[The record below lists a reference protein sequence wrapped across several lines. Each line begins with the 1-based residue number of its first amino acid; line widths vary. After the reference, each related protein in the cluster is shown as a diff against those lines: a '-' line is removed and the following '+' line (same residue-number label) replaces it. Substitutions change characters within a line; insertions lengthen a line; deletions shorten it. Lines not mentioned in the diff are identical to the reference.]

1 MIAEEPL
8 PLSYASAD
16 GWIRHGTV
24 TGVSRRKVRVVMPG
38 LAIGACVQVER
49 RGRPDL
55 VAEVVDL
62 DGSCATCVPLGEATG
77 VVAGA
82 RASSCGARIGS
93 FVGGALL
100 GRDTDAWGRADGV
113 RDARVICADDPG
125 GPLGRVAIDRA
136 LHTGVAAIDAFV
148 TLGYGQRIAL
158 FAGAGVGKT
167 SLLRRIVQNAAVD
180 ARVIALVG
188 ERGRE
193 AAELIEALRADPRRS
208 TTTVVC
214 ATADAPALERLAAIR
229 TATLHARALA
239 SQRRDVLLVVDSLT
253 RAATAWREH
262 ALEAGESPA
271 HRGHPPSLASVLASL
286 VERAGAWNGGSVTGI
301 YSVLVDGDDVR
312 EPVTDSVRGLLDGH
326 IVLSRR
332 LAEAGCF
339 PAIDVLR
346 SLSRLM
352 RSVASDTHR
361 EDAATVRAALATLEQ
376 SEDLFAIGAYEPG
389 GDAALDAAV
398 AVRGEIAALLYR
410 EAAKD
415 EPSLAQTLDALA
427 SIAGRLRAASTP
439 AVEPRR
445 SGVQGGGK
453 RRVVRR

>member
-1 MIAEEPL
+1 MPADAPL

-24 TGVSRRKVRVVMPG
+24 SAVSRRKMRVVMPG
-38 LAIGACVQVER
+38 LAIGACVRVER
-49 RGRPDL
+49 RGRPDII
-55 VAEVVDL
+55 AEVVDL

-77 VVAGA
+77 IVTGA
-82 RASSCGARIGS
+82 RAISTGARIGS

-100 GRDTDAWGRADGV
+100 GRDTDAWGRTSGA
-113 RDARVICADDPG
+113 RDAPVICADDAA
-125 GPLGRVAIDRA
+125 GPSERVAIGRA
-136 LHTGVAAIDAFV
+136 LHTGVAAIDAFA

-167 SLLRRIVQNAAVD
+167 TLLRRIVENAAVD

-193 AAELIEALRADPRRS
+193 AAELIESLRTDPRRS

-239 SQRRDVLLVVDSLT
+239 VEGRDVLLVVDSLT

-286 VERAGAWNGGSVTGI
+286 VERAGAWSGGSVTGI

-332 LAEAGCF
+332 LAEGGNF
-339 PAIDVLR
+339 PPIDVLR

-352 RSVASDTHR
+352 PNVASDAHR
-361 EDAATVRAALATLEQ
+361 ADASAARAALATLEQ

-398 AVRGEIAALLYR
+398 AVRDEIAALLYG
-410 EAAKD
+410 EPAAGK
-415 EPSLAQTLDALA
+415 PSPARTLEALA
-427 SIAGRLRAASTP
+427 SIAGRLRASAKP
-439 AVEPRR
+439 AIEPRR
-445 SGVQGGGK
+445 SGANGTGK
-453 RRVVRR
+453 RRVARR

>member
-8 PLSYASAD
+8 PLSHTSAD

-24 TGVSRRKVRVVMPG
+24 AAVSRRKMRAVMPG

-49 RGRPDL
+49 RGRPDI

-62 DGSCATCVPLGEATG
+62 DGTCATCVPLGDSTG
-77 VVAGA
+77 VVTGA
-82 RASSCGARIGS
+82 RASSSGARIGS
-93 FVGGALL
+93 FVGSTLL

-113 RDARVICADDPG
+113 RDARVICADDPCG
-125 GPLGRVAIDRA
+125 TFDRVAINRA
-136 LHTGVAAIDAFV
+136 LYTGVAAIDAFA

-167 SLLRRIVQNAAVD
+167 SLLRSIVQSAAVD

-193 AAELIEALRADPRRS
+193 AAELIESLRADPRRS

-239 SQRRDVLLVVDSLT
+239 WEGRDVLLVVDSLT

-286 VERAGAWNGGSVTGI
+286 VERAGAWKGGSVTGI

-332 LAEAGCF
+332 LAEAGSF

-352 RSVASDTHR
+352 PSVASDTHL
-361 EDAATVRAALATLEQ
+361 AAATTVRAALATLER

-398 AVRGEIAALLYR
+398 AVRGEIAALLHG
-410 EAAKD
+410 EAAMA
-415 EPSLAQTLDALA
+415 EPLPVRTLEALA
-427 SIAGRLRAASTP
+427 SIAGRLSAASTP
-439 AVEPRR
+439 AVEQRR
-445 SGVQGGGK
+445 AGARGAAK

>member
-1 MIAEEPL
+1 MDAEEPL

-16 GWIRHGTV
+16 GWIRYGSLA
-24 TGVSRRKVRVVMPG
+24 GVSRRKMRVVMPG

-49 RGRPDL
+49 RGRPQL
-55 VAEVVDL
+55 AAEVVDL
-62 DGSCATCVPLGEATG
+62 DGSFATCVPFGDATG
-77 VVAGA
+77 VVTGA
-82 RASSCGARIGS
+82 RASSSGARMGS

-100 GRDTDAWGRADGV
+100 GRDTDAWGRALGV
-113 RDARVICADDPG
+113 RGARVVCADDLARPSE
-125 GPLGRVAIDRA
+125 RVVIERA
-136 LHTGVAAIDAFV
+136 LYTGVAAIDAFA

-167 SLLRRIVQNAAVD
+167 SLLRRIVESAAVD

-193 AAELIEALRADPRRS
+193 AAELIGSLRADPRRS

-239 SQRRDVLLVVDSLT
+239 VEGRDVLLVVDSLT

-352 RSVASDTHR
+352 GSVASDTHLA
-361 EDAATVRAALATLEQ
+361 DATTVRAALSTLEQ
-376 SEDLFAIGAYEPG
+376 SDDLFAIGAYEPG
-389 GDAALDAAV
+389 GDLALDAAV
-398 AVRGEIAALLYR
+398 AVRDEIATLLYG
-410 EAAKD
+410 EAAMR
-415 EPSLAQTLDALA
+415 EPSPARTLEALA
-427 SIAGRLRAASTP
+427 STAGRLRAASKP
-439 AVEPRR
+439 SVEPRR
-445 SGVQGGGK
+445 SGAHGAGK
-453 RRVVRR
+453 RRAVRR

>member
-1 MIAEEPL
+1 MPGDAPL

-16 GWIRHGTV
+16 GWVRHGTV
-24 TGVSRRKVRVVMPG
+24 AGVSRRKMRVVMPG

-49 RGRPDL
+49 RGRPDIA
-55 VAEVVDL
+55 AEVVDL
-62 DGSCATCVPLGEATG
+62 DGSCATCVPLGDATG
-77 VVAGA
+77 VVTGA
-82 RASSCGARIGS
+82 RASSSGARIGS

-100 GRDTDAWGRADGV
+100 GRDTDAWGRSNGIRGV
-113 RDARVICADDPG
+113 RAICVDDPG
-125 GPLGRVAIDRA
+125 GVSERVAIERA
-136 LHTGVAAIDAFV
+136 LHTGVAAIDAFA

-167 SLLRRIVQNAAVD
+167 SLLRRIVENAVVD

-193 AAELIEALRADPRRS
+193 AAELIESLRTDPRRK

-229 TATLHARALA
+229 TATLHARTLA
-239 SQRRDVLLVVDSLT
+239 AEGRDVLLVVDSLT

-332 LAEAGCF
+332 LAEAGAF

-352 RSVASDTHR
+352 SNVASDVHR
-361 EDAATVRAALATLEQ
+361 ADATTVRAALATLER

-398 AVRGEIAALLYR
+398 AMRDEIAALLYG
-410 EAAKD
+410 EATAD
-415 EPSLAQTLDALA
+415 APSQVPTLEALG
-427 SIAGRLRAASTP
+427 SIAGRLRAATRP
-439 AVEPRR
+439 AIEPRR
-445 SGVQGGGK
+445 SGTHGAGK